1 MTQLVTRINQDLVAQ
16 IDDLVER
23 GVFASRSEAVRR
35 GLLHLL
41 DEQARQHTAAAIIEG
56 YNRLPQTQ
64 EDVGWS
70 DEATTRMI
78 GDEPW

>member
-16 IDDLVER
+16 IDDLVQR

-41 DEQARQHTAAAIIEG
+41 DEQERQDTAAAIIEG
-56 YNRLPQTQ
+56 YKRLPQTQ